1 MAVDGIS
8 SSSSLYFAA
17 TQMAGQ
23 AAASKTQKNKKSE
36 KIKTSFSNA
45 LEKSQAEN
53 ALIQEGFPPEI
64 LGMETEEAAIYLRDE
79 VDIAGDKL
87 ADFQTPEN
95 FADYRRKLSQ
105 FFKFLEKNNFQVK
118 KKERRGFNIKG
129 KPLPPRVQI
138 RVINEKLDEMA
149 RYLLS
154 SHKDKLFMLSKVDEI
169 KGLLVN
175 LLG

>member
-1 MAVDGIS
+1 MAVEGIN

-17 TQMAGQ
+17 AQMAGQ
-23 AAASKTQKNKKSE
+23 AEASKTQKNKKSE
-36 KIKTSFSNA
+36 KIKSSFSNV
-45 LEKSQAEN
+45 LEKNQAEN
-53 ALIQEGFPPEI
+53 SLIQEGFPLEI
-64 LGMETEEAAIYLRDE
+64 LGMETEDAAVFLRDE

-87 ADFQTPEN
+87 VEFQTPEN

-118 KKERRGFNIKG
+118 KKERRGFNMKG

-154 SHKDKLFMLSKVDEI
+154 SHRDKLFMLSKIDEI
-169 KGLLVN
+169 KGLLIN
-175 LLG
+175 FLG